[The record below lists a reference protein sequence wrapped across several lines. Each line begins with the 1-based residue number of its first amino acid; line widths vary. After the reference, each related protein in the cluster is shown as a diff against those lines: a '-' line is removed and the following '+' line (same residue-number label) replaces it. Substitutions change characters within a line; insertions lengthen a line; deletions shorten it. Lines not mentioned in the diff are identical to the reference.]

1 MNKNVQKKEA
11 QMWAQLEAYLIQ
23 ELDRDTA
30 RTILTESQTKAHAFL
45 AASEEPSPTRRA
57 TMQDTILPRVATYLA
72 LKEAGQDAEG
82 LMERYTRTVAGPSM
96 HAFYAKA
103 EKVPFFYAIFKA
115 LFGMVTRKSD
125 AWVSD
130 FAVQKGQFTLD
141 IHRCLWYD
149 TCCACG
155 APEAC
160 RFFCECD
167 NYTYG
172 DLKKVGFARTQTLG
186 TGGDKC
192 DFRFYKK

>member
-11 QMWAQLEAYLIQ
+11 QMWAQLEEYLVQ
-23 ELDRDTA
+23 ELGRDTA
-30 RTILTESQTKAHAFL
+30 RTILTESQAKARAFL
-45 AASEEPSPTRRA
+45 AASDEPSPTRRA

-125 AWVSD
+125 A
-130 FAVQKGQFTLD
+130 
-141 IHRCLWYD
+141 
-149 TCCACG
+149 
-155 APEAC
+155 
-160 RFFCECD
+160 
-167 NYTYG
+167 
-172 DLKKVGFARTQTLG
+172 
-186 TGGDKC
+186 
-192 DFRFYKK
+192 